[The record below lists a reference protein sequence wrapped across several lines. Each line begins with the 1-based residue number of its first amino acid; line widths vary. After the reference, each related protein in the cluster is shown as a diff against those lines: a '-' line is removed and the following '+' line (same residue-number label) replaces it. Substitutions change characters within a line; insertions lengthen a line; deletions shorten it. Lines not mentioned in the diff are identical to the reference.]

1 MVARW
6 IPNPEVMG
14 SIPLLLT
21 CFVAPNQ
28 AGSRNEIILHL
39 TFFVRR
45 QSDDAHSNVSRHDI
59 GRLNVHFCCVLTLSE
74 YFLAPSWSRIRRVVF
89 HTRGELER
97 KPSFKTDGRPLLA
110 CWHTLRRRAIATALH
125 DPPWNRPALC
135 LVPA

>member
-14 SIPLLLT
+14 SIPLLLS

-74 YFLAPSWSRIRRVVF
+74 YFRAPSWSRIRRVVF

-97 KPSFKTDGRPLLA
+97 KPSPRRMEDH
-110 CWHTLRRRAIATALH
+110 CWHVGILSVDERSQQPCTIPHGT
-125 DPPWNRPALC
+125 DPHY
-135 LVPA
+135 V